1 MRVQQQ
7 PAFMLRATAYRESS
21 LLLEVFSRNHGRL
34 GLIAKGARRPAAGL
48 RAVLIPFQP
57 LLLGWTGRGELA
69 ILTDAETEAA
79 APLLDGRNLF
89 CGYYLN
95 ELLVRLLHRHDP
107 HERLFEVY
115 GGCLGRLRAGT
126 DPEAALRVF
135 EKQLLKEIGYGLLL
149 EREALHGD
157 PIRPRTLYRYLPE
170 RGPVAAARDSEE
182 GIPVHG
188 ASLLALADECFDDP
202 QHRREVKQ
210 LLRALLARHL
220 GERPLRS
227 RELFQQLKSAVSVG
241 GAGE

>member
-1 MRVQQQ
+1 VRVQQQ
-7 PAFMLRATAYRESS
+7 SAFVLRANAYRESS

-69 ILTDAETEAA
+69 VLTGAETEAA
-79 APLLDGRNLF
+79 LPMLDGRNLF

-107 HERLFEVY
+107 HERLFEAY
-115 GGCLGRLRAGT
+115 SGCLVRLRTGA

-149 EREALHGD
+149 EREALHGE
-157 PIRPRTLYRYLPE
+157 PIRPQTLYRYLPE
-170 RGPVAAARDSEE
+170 RGPMASAQDTED

-188 ASLLALADECFDDP
+188 ASLLALAGERFDDE
-202 QHRREVKQ
+202 QQRREAKQ

-227 RELFQQLKSAVSVG
+227 RELFRQLKPELSVG
-241 GAGE
+241 GGGE